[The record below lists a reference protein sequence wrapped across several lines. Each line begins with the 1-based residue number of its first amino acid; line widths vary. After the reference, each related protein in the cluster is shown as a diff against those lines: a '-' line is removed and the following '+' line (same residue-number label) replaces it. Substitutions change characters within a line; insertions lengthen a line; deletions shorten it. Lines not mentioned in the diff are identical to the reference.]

1 MNETFR
7 AAGGLRSSTW
17 YETATRWTQLTLV
30 EDDPQTYDLD
40 FWLRIFDETES
51 NAACLSAGGY
61 VAYYPS
67 KIPLQ
72 HVSRFIGDRDP
83 FGELVAGARAR
94 NMHVVARVD
103 PHAVHADVAAAH
115 PEWISVTAD
124 GELRK
129 HWSFP
134 GAYITCA
141 WGDYNRGFMSE
152 VIREVAANYDI
163 DAVFANRWAG
173 HGVCYCAHCVTDFK
187 AKTGY
192 ELPRVRDPRDPV
204 WQAWLGWSRRVLTDL
219 INHWNGVVASERPH
233 GRFIPNI
240 GNSSMLDF
248 DLDEVETYCPIL
260 FVDHQ
265 GRKGVI
271 PIWSAGRDG
280 KRMRGA
286 MGNRPIGLIT
296 STSVE
301 EKWRWKDSVQSPE
314 EIRMWMID
322 GMAHGLRP
330 WFTKFNA
337 KVPDSRWVA
346 PIAESFRLHAKL
358 EKDLGSMHPTAEI
371 AMLDPSTT
379 LRSWH
384 PDDREDAE
392 GHELGLY
399 HALVEAR
406 LPFDLHSDLD
416 LSDAAL
422 SRYKLIAVAN
432 ASFLSLEQCESL
444 TRYVERGGSLVTS
457 FETSL
462 YDEWGTRQQDFGL
475 AKLFGASV
483 AGETIGP
490 LKNTYMELAGGE
502 HPLKQGFG
510 DAQRIMAGTHQIAV
524 KIHDG
529 VVAEVPFRFI
539 PAFPDLPMEEIYAR
553 EAASAPAAITR
564 QFQGGGRV
572 VYFPWN
578 LGEVF
583 WDVLNFD
590 HAILIQNAIRWAL
603 GEPPRVEVKG
613 QGVLDIATVEGGG
626 KLAVHLVNLTNPM
639 MMKGPIR
646 EIIPVGEQLVSVA
659 LPDSALGASVRL
671 LVSEA
676 APITRVVDGRIEIV
690 VTGIAVS
697 EVVLIDFDCRPEC

>member
-1 MNETFR
+1 MNQTFR

-30 EDDPQTYDLD
+30 EDDPQTYDLE

-51 NAACLSAGGY
+51 NATCLSAGGY

-72 HVSRFIGDRDP
+72 HVSTCIGDRDP

-115 PEWISVTAD
+115 PEWISVTAE

-134 GAYITCA
+134 DAYITCA

-152 VIREVAANYDI
+152 VIREVAHDYDI

-173 HGVCYCAHCVTDFK
+173 HGVCYCAHCVTDFR
-187 AKTGY
+187 ARTGH
-192 ELPRVRDPRDPV
+192 ELPRERDPHDPV

-219 INHWNGVVASERPH
+219 IGHWNGVVASERPH

-248 DLDEVETYCPIL
+248 DLEEVEHFTPIL

-265 GRKGVI
+265 GRTGVI

-286 MGNRPIGLIT
+286 MGDRPIGLIT

-314 EIRMWMID
+314 EIRMWMTD

-346 PIAESFRLHAKL
+346 PIAETFRLHAKL
-358 EKDLGSMHPTAEI
+358 EPQLSPLHPTAEI

-384 PDDREDAE
+384 PDDRESAE

-416 LSDAAL
+416 VSDVAL
-422 SRYKLIAVAN
+422 DRYKLIAVAN
-432 ASFLSLEQCESL
+432 AAFLSTTQCEAL

-462 YDEWGTRQQDFGL
+462 YDEWGTRRADFGL
-475 AKLFGASV
+475 SKLFGASV
-483 AGETIGP
+483 AGDTTAP
-490 LKNTYMELAGGE
+490 AKNTYIALDGT
-502 HPLKQGFG
+502 HPLNRGFG
-510 DAQRIMAGTHQIAV
+510 DAQRIMGGTRQIALTL
-524 KIHDG
+524 HEG
-529 VVAEVPFRFI
+529 VSHEVPFRFI
-539 PAFPDLPMEEIYAR
+539 PSFPDLPMEEIYPR
-553 EAASAPAAITR
+553 AAATAPAVLAR
-564 QFQGGGRV
+564 QLPGGGRV
-572 VYFPWN
+572 VYLPWN
-578 LGEVF
+578 IGEVF
-583 WDVLNFD
+583 WEVMNYD
-590 HAILIQNAIRWAL
+590 HSILIDNAIRWAL
-603 GEPPRVEVKG
+603 GVQPRVEVEG
-613 QGVLDIATVEGGG
+613 PGILDIATREGDG

-646 EIIPVGEQLVSVA
+646 EIIPVGKQLVSVA
-659 LPDSALGASVRL
+659 LPGRTATARL
-671 LVSEA
+671 LVSGKL
-676 APITRVVDGRIEIV
+676 PVTRIGGGRIEIEV
-690 VTGIAVS
+690 PEIATN
-697 EVVLIDFDCRPEC
+697 EVVLIEFGA